1 MTYDEWKLETPEDEE
16 ARHNRF
22 WRGRGRIGWRDMRD
36 ADRCW
41 NCRREWEGD
50 KTDELLCAYCGV
62 DAQDAPP
69 ERDPDDARDERLD
82 RLYDDRSM
90 TNYD

>member
-1 MTYDEWKLETPEDEE
+1 MRPRPRQKRL
-16 ARHNRF
+16 
-22 WRGRGRIGWRDMRD
+22 WRASSSSGGWRDMRD